1 MKAIALRLDDG
12 LHAQLQ
18 VIAQLQGVTLT
29 ELIRTA
35 VETYL
40 DQARQAPELAAK
52 AQGVLDAIEAEAA
65 SRRDAIATLFTPP
78 TPEAPDAP
86 VTPITDGKPSG
97 RSRKPPS
104 AALMAGY
111 A

>member
-1 MKAIALRLDDG
+1 MKAIALRLDDD

-40 DQARQAPELAAK
+40 DQARRAPELAAK
-52 AQGVLDAIEAEAA
+52 AQGVLDAIDAEAA
-65 SRRDAIATLFTPP
+65 SRRDAIATLFTPG
-78 TPEAPDAP
+78 TPDAP

>member
-1 MKAIALRLDDG
+1 MKAIALRLDDD

-52 AQGVLDAIEAEAA
+52 AQGVLDDIEAEAA

-78 TPEAPDAP
+78 TPEAPEAP
-86 VTPITDGKPSG
+86 VTPITDAKPG
-97 RSRKPPS
+97 TRGRKPPTAS
-104 AALMAGY
+104 LLGGY